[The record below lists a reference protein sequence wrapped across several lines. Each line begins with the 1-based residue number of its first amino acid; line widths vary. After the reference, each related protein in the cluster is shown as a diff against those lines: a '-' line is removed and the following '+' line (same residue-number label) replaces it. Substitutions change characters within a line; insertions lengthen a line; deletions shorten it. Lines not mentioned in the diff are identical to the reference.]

1 MDSKKGIV
9 LGIYISG
16 FHITTSLVDLDKNE
30 IIDETYYRTRV
41 NSWASSDMIISA
53 WCDAIKNTI
62 KDIPLDSLKI
72 GIAIPGQ
79 FDYENGISY
88 IKGNKKYDSLYGL
101 NIKTK
106 LAQKLGVIPEHIR
119 MLNDATAFL
128 QGEILA
134 NGIDKSTNVIAL
146 TLGTGLGTAVYS
158 NGVMRDAELWNS
170 FFKDGRAENYISTRW
185 LLSTYFESA
194 GINIVSIKALHN
206 LYKESATVKSV
217 FRDFAA
223 NLGVLVKQFVEAEQ
237 PELIVLGGDITMSAK
252 YFVPQLQKYLAQ
264 HNITTP
270 IIISS
275 LGNKSA
281 IYGAACSWL

>member
-1 MDSKKGIV
+1 MLFYLNNFINILFNNKENIAIAVGI
-9 LGIYISG
+9 L
-16 FHITTSLVDLDKNE
+16 FA
-30 IIDETYYRTRV
+30 IIGGLAYY
-41 NSWASSDMIISA
+41 NI
-53 WCDAIKNTI
+53 
-62 KDIPLDSLKI
+62 IPL
-72 GIAIPGQ
+72 
-79 FDYENGISY
+79 FDYSEKLFY
-88 IKGNKKYDSLYGL
+88 AFYDQPFL
-101 NIKTK
+101 N
-106 LAQKLGVIPEHIR
+106 
-119 MLNDATAFL
+119 ATA
-128 QGEILA
+128 E
-134 NGIDKSTNVIAL
+134 D
-146 TLGTGLGTAVYS
+146 
-158 NGVMRDAELWNS
+158 
-170 FFKDGRAENYISTRW
+170 YISTRW

-223 NLGVLVKQFVEAEQ
+223 NLGVLVKQFVEAEH

-270 IIISS
+270 IVISS